1 MTGAARHELPSPS
14 LGLVV
19 QLAVTIDPVVAV
31 GPTWRGHRRIVPITG
46 GEAYGPAFTGQ
57 ILPGGADVQL
67 VRADD
72 VTDLTARYLIR
83 TPSGT
88 TVFVE
93 NHGLRHAPAE
103 VSERLLRGELVD
115 PALVYFRSEP
125 RFETD
130 DPSLA
135 WLERDLFVAVGA
147 RFPDTV
153 RIDVYRVG

>member
-1 MTGAARHELPSPS
+1 MTDAARYELPSPT
-14 LGLVV
+14 LTLAL
-19 QLAVTIDPVVAV
+19 QLTVTIDPVVAV
-31 GPTWRGHRRIVPITG
+31 SPTWRGWRRIVPITG
-46 GEAYGPAFTGQ
+46 GVASGPAFTGE

-67 VRADD
+67 VRRDD

-83 TPSGT
+83 TAAGT

-115 PALVYFRSEP
+115 PALVYFRCEP

-130 DPSLA
+130 DPGLA
-135 WLERDLFVAVGA
+135 WMERDLFVGVGA

-153 RIDVYRVG
+153 RLDVYRVG

>member
-1 MTGAARHELPSPS
+1 VTDAARYELPSPS
-14 LGLVV
+14 LSLVV
-19 QLAVTIDPVVAV
+19 QLAVTIDPVVVV
-31 GPTWRGHRRIVPITG
+31 GPTWRGRRRIVPITG
-46 GEAYGPAFTGQ
+46 GGAYGPAFTGE

-67 VRADD
+67 VRPDD
-72 VTDLTARYLIR
+72 VTDLTARYLLR
-83 TPSGT
+83 TPSGS

-93 NHGLRHAPAE
+93 NHGLRHAPPE
-103 VSERLLRGELVD
+103 EFVD

-135 WLERDLFVAVGA
+135 WLERDLFVGVGA